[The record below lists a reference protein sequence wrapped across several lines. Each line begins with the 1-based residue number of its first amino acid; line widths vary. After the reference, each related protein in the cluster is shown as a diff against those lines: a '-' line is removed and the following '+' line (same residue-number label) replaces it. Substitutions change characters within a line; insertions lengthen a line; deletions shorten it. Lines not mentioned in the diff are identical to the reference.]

1 MHFDL
6 SNMNKVICIGSVTK
20 DIFFPTNEGVILDT
34 PEDVTAQKKI
44 AFELG
49 AKYHIAKRYETLG
62 GCSVNVAVGL
72 ARLGESVRCQA
83 AIGNDVVGE
92 WICKQL
98 AKEGIAVDEIEM
110 ITGSASD
117 LSAIIVDEK
126 SGERTILSNH
136 DASLKFS
143 VKEDM
148 IMDAD
153 WLFVSDLSGE
163 WKDNLQR
170 VFSNARKNN
179 VKIAFNPRQQMLH
192 EDCRFIFK
200 AMTDCDV
207 LFANK
212 DEAIEII
219 SSVNKEQGIKN
230 NDELLNDEEYLIEE
244 LKKSGASVV
253 VITDGIR
260 GVWGHD
266 ANELLH
272 VDALVVDAVDT
283 TGSGDAFSSGFLGAY
298 IKGKS
303 LEESLKWGII
313 NSSNSV
319 KFYGG
324 QEGLLGVE
332 KIEAVAK
339 SLE

>member
-1 MHFDL
+1 M
-6 SNMNKVICIGSVTK
+6 SKIICIGSATK
-20 DIFFPTNEGVILDT
+20 DIFFPTNEGVIFDT
-34 PEDVTAQKKI
+34 PDDVTAQKKI

-83 AIGNDVVGE
+83 AIGNDVVGK

-98 AKEGIAVDEIEM
+98 AEEGITVDEFET
-110 ITGSASD
+110 ITGLASD

-126 SGERTILSNH
+126 SGERTIFSNH

-143 VKEDM
+143 VKEK
-148 IMDAD
+148 ILVDAD

-163 WKDNLQR
+163 WKENLQR
-170 VFSNARKNN
+170 VFSSARKNN
-179 VKIAFNPRQQMLH
+179 IKIAFNPRQQMLH
-192 EDCRFIFK
+192 EDCGFVPKVI
-200 AMTDCDV
+200 ADCDV
-207 LFANK
+207 VFVNK

-219 SSVNKEQGIKN
+219 SSTKKEQGIKKD
-230 NDELLNDEEYLIEE
+230 DELLNDEEYLIGE
-244 LKKSGASVV
+244 LKKIGAGVV

-260 GVWGHD
+260 GAWGHD
-266 ANELLH
+266 GNELLH

-303 LEESLKWGII
+303 LEDSLKWGII

-319 KFYGG
+319 KYYGG
-324 QEGLLGVE
+324 QE
-332 KIEAVAK
+332 
-339 SLE
+339 

>member
-1 MHFDL
+1 M
-6 SNMNKVICIGSVTK
+6 SKVICIGSATK
-20 DIFFPTNEGVILDT
+20 DIFFPTNEGVIFDT

-49 AKYHIAKRYETLG
+49 AKYHIAKRYEALG

-83 AIGNDVVGE
+83 AIGNDTVGE
-92 WICKQL
+92 WIGKQL
-98 AKEGIAVDEIEM
+98 VKEGITVDEFET

-126 SGERTILSNH
+126 SGERTIFSNH

-143 VKEDM
+143 VKEKYLS
-148 IMDAD
+148 DAD
-153 WLFVSDLSGE
+153 WVFVSDLSGD
-163 WKDNLQR
+163 WRKKMQS
-170 VFSNARKNN
+170 VISAAQKNN
-179 VKIAFNPRQQMLH
+179 IKIAFNPRQQMLH
-192 EDCRFIFK
+192 DDC
-200 AMTDCDV
+200 AYVCQTMAACAA
-207 LFANK
+207 LFVNK

-219 SSVNKEQGIKN
+219 SSANKKQGMKN
-230 NDELLNDEEYLIEE
+230 DDELLNDEEYLIGE
-244 LKKSGASVV
+244 LKKSGTGVV

-260 GVWGHD
+260 GAWGHD
-266 ANELLH
+266 GNELLH

-324 QEGLLGVE
+324 QEGLLDVE
-332 KIEAVAK
+332 KIEAVAR